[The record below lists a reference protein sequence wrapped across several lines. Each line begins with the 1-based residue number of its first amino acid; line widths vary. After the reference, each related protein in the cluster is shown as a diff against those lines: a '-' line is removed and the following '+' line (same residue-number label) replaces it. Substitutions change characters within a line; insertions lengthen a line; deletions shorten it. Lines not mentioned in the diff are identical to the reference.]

1 MLFMSGLISVQCQ
14 AIITIIISII
24 DLLFYPPLGFSYA
37 TSALVGA
44 SLSKGNPT
52 LSKKIIR
59 LCFVLTN
66 LTAIAMFYFMTVHGD
81 FIITFYTQ
89 DEELVASTVNALQ
102 IYAILY
108 IIDAN

>member
-1 MLFMSGLISVQCQ
+1 MSGLISVQCQ

-24 DLLFYPPLGFSYA
+24 DLLFYLPLGFSYA

-59 LCFVLTN
+59 LCFILTN
-66 LTAIAMFYFMTVHGD
+66 FTAIGMFYFITMHGEL
-81 FIITFYTQ
+81 IVTFYTQ
-89 DEELVASTVNALQ
+89 D
-102 IYAILY
+102 
-108 IIDAN
+108 